1 MGWFRER
8 WLTLYAA
15 KGERM
20 RALIWIMVPL
30 LIICVLLASRFVSW
44 ERLKGDTPQVVEYVN
59 EGTALLRG
67 TSRDYQGAIRAF
79 SRAIEQNPKHA
90 LAIIRRGLAYYRLG
104 EYRKAIADY
113 NRALKLKRYQADAY
127 YSRGDAHRELK
138 DYHQAIADYTASLH
152 ERWAAFVMWKRAEVH
167 LRIGD
172 ERRAIADYTAVIQ
185 RKGGAAAY
193 YQRGQ
198 AYMRLHENELALD
211 DFTRGIEIE
220 PEFAEAHLSRAETYE
235 RLDRRQDA
243 ESDYL
248 RVIELATAEI
258 EEWKEN
264 HPILGPV
271 YYRRGVAHQW
281 LGNVKQARADYEMAV
296 KLQTGGEIGR
306 EAARRLQLLLP
317 RHSREARKA
326 DSKSE

>member
-1 MGWFRER
+1 
-8 WLTLYAA
+8 
-15 KGERM
+15 M

-59 EGTALLRG
+59 EGTALLQG
-67 TSRDYQGAIRAF
+67 TSRDYQAAIRAF

-113 NRALKLKRYQADAY
+113 NRALKLKRYKADAY
-127 YSRGDAHRELK
+127 YSRGDAYRELR
-138 DYHQAIADYTASLH
+138 DYRQAISDYTASLD
-152 ERWAAFVMWKRAEVH
+152 ERWAAFVMWKRAEAH

-172 ERRAIADYTAVIQ
+172 ERRALADYTAVIQ

-193 YQRGQ
+193 YQRGR
-198 AYMRLHENELALD
+198 AYMRLQKNQLALN
-211 DFTRGIEIE
+211 DFDRGIEIE
-220 PEFAEAHLSRAETYE
+220 PEFTEAYLSRAETYE

-243 ESDYL
+243 ESDYPK
-248 RVIELATAEI
+248 VIELATAEI
-258 EEWKEN
+258 QMWGEN
-264 HPILGPV
+264 HLILGPV

-281 LGNVKQARADYEMAV
+281 LGNIKQARADYKMAV
-296 KLQTGGEIGR
+296 KLQTSGEIGR
-306 EAARRLQLLLP
+306 EAATRLQLLLP
-317 RHSREARKA
+317 GHSREARKA
-326 DSKSE
+326 NSRSE